1 MAEESMRTEITTV
14 HGEIREGFA
23 RVDAKFAE
31 MNGKMDAGFERV
43 DREIATLRGEMHEGF
58 ARVDAKI
65 ERAIKTLLYAI
76 VSIGGAIVLGMI
88 TALIR
93 LWTMQ

>member
-1 MAEESMRTEITTV
+1 MAEDSVRIKITTV

-23 RVDAKFAE
+23 KVR
-31 MNGKMDAGFERV
+31 GKMDAGFERV

-76 VSIGGAIVLGMI
+76 VSIGGAIVLALI
-88 TALIR
+88 TALIK
-93 LWTMQ
+93 LWTIQ